1 MMKNISRAIYIVTVV
16 LFFFGC
22 SKEDSTPP
30 KKEVDPKVSGYSVAE
45 AMAQNVKDHDEPND
59 AVFSESEVVEIT
71 LNTASIEVNGAGAS
85 VSGKVV
91 KISSPGTYR
100 LSGTIKDGRVIVDVD
115 KKDVVRII
123 LNNANITCSNGAP
136 MFIANCKK
144 TIIILAEGTE
154 NFLTD
159 SPTYI
164 FDLPVEEE
172 PNAALFS
179 KDDMTIGGRG
189 KLNVTAKFKDAIG
202 GKDGLVIKDA
212 HLSLNAKDDGIQ
224 VKDYVVIKGDAVL
237 DIKAL
242 DDGIKSFHKTAPDR
256 GYTYIQSG
264 TINIISGGDGIQA
277 ETQLLVS
284 GGSIEIVSGKGSKFN
299 NVNNLSLKGL
309 KAGAGVIID
318 DGNFI
323 IDSADDTINSD
334 GIISINGGEFIL
346 SSGDDA
352 IHTDVALGISG
363 GDIKILTCT
372 DGLES
377 NIINI
382 QGGDMHVVATS
393 DGVNILKSEPDLTQ
407 NTLKNGLNGEKS
419 HLYIRGGRLFI
430 TALDDGI
437 DVYDTFEMT
446 GGEVVIN
453 GKTSGDKA
461 LEVENMIISGGVL
474 IATQETIM
482 DPSLFEMSKQHSL
495 LVDFSSV
502 HQART
507 LLHIK
512 KKSGGEVLTFSPSQ
526 NYQSVFISSP
536 SFVENNE
543 YTILYGGASSG
554 VIENGIY
561 QNGVY
566 SAGNIL
572 SNFTVSELFKHI
584 QE

>member
-1 MMKNISRAIYIVTVV
+1 MMKNISRAIYIVTIV

-30 KKEVDPKVSGYSVAE
+30 KKEVDPKVSGYSVTE

-179 KDDMTIGGRG
+179 KDDMTICGRG

-352 IHTDVALGISG
+352 IHADVALGISG

-407 NTLKNGLNGEKS
+407 NTLKNGLKGEKS

-437 DVYDTFEMT
+437 DVYGTFEMT